1 MGKCSACNMMN
12 ARLREDD
19 LDVFTFG
26 CQAHLLNLAAN
37 DLQEKH
43 KAVVAKIV
51 DVLKAFR
58 NVHELSA
65 ALVERDVG
73 KPPLPGET
81 RWCSARDAFKYYDEN
96 WTTLADIASQKLRL
110 GDPHRMV
117 LESIQIRRSASELF
131 TMFDVLAKGLNRMQR
146 RETTIGKAVDIW
158 LDVLQE
164 FPKGANKTFVEER
177 SKNALKTPFFLLANI
192 LDHRYQ
198 GKRLSKEQM
207 ALAHEYVHNVGPEQ
221 SDAFAQYLAK
231 DPPFKPYMFDQK
243 VLPTSWWK
251 TGLVLGF
258 PDCLASLSIAL
269 VFFFFKAFPPPP
281 PSSSH
286 PPSPPPPSPPHP
298 PSPPPPS
305 SPPHSPP
312 PSSHPHPTPIPHLP
326 LTHPACSTFSTHCNV
341 IGLGPRCL

>member
-1 MGKCSACNMMN
+1 MN

-269 VFFFFKAFPPPP
+269 VFFFLRPFLHHPHLPLIPPL
-281 PSSSH
+281 H
-286 PPSPPPPSPPHP
+286 HPHP
-298 PSPPPPS
+298 PLIPHHPHPHLPLLIPHPPP
-305 SPPHSPP
+305 
-312 PSSHPHPTPIPHLP
+312 PTPIPHPSPIFPSPIP
-326 LTHPACSTFSTHCNV
+326 LVQRFQPIAM
-341 IGLGPRCL
+341 